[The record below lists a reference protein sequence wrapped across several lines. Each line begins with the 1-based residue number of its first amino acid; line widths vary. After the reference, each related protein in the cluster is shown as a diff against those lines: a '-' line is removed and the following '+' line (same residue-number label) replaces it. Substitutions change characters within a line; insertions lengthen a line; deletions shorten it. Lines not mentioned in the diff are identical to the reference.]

1 MHFLRFGELNILV
14 SSVSVTQPR
23 LQSTAQH
30 GNGNDT
36 VVHNTARPVLEQHQ
50 GLGFYDEF
58 TLSDLEAAFETHDVE
73 EAVEVVPVE
82 VVPVEVE
89 EGEPTVDGPCPLPSP
104 DEPGLSGGEPSGNGP
119 SPLPSSG
126 EPGPSGGEPSGN
138 GLSPP
143 QSPGEPGP
151 SSGSGLSCGG
161 SSLPADFRFGLDRAP
176 PPGWRRSKR
185 AWERC
190 MFKKRRKR
198 GGKKMRENVSF

>member
-1 MHFLRFGELNILV
+1 MFEHCLFFACMHVFFSIYVLPHLLPFGFLFVHGWLAPFCMALLQENCKASLQRKSSFEKMDQERLKVLSLQVLLQIL
-14 SSVSVTQPR
+14 Q
-23 LQSTAQH
+23 Q
-30 GNGNDT
+30 
-36 VVHNTARPVLEQHQ
+36 VV
-50 GLGFYDEF
+50 
-58 TLSDLEAAFETHDVE
+58 
-73 EAVEVVPVE
+73 
-82 VVPVEVE
+82 
-89 EGEPTVDGPCPLPSP
+89 
-104 DEPGLSGGEPSGNGP
+104 SGGEPSGNGP

-151 SSGSGLSCGG
+151 STGSGLSCGG